1 MAPCQMSLLVAVFMF
16 AFTLE
21 ANGIRHVRNASQPR
35 LPVKPPLIDSFAGGA
50 PRGEGRAAPWKL
62 GEAMGLLLSS
72 LHKPPLSSNSVPRH
86 DGPAGHCPGARQQ
99 RVIAAAALA
108 ASPVLAMMLIM
119 AGLLLLDR
127 FFPESSPSG
136 MVREGTFYMRHGRV
150 DGPARPPHL
159 VPWQLVVD
167 SQPPLPCAS
176 KAA

>member
-72 LHKPPLSSNSVPRH
+72 LHKPPLSSNSV
-86 DGPAGHCPGARQQ
+86 
-99 RVIAAAALA
+99 IAAAALA